1 MKQYVVGFLF
11 TPDNQRVVLIEK
23 HNPAWQRGLYNGV
36 GGKIEAGETPLEAMI
51 REFEEEA
58 GVKTQANDWRHIAR
72 ILRPGDYD
80 LSVFAGHSALALE
93 AKTVEREL
101 IALLPVDAL
110 PAKLMPNLKWLIPMA
125 LDEQLDISAPIQFQ
139 EVAGER
145 TVA

>member
-11 TPDNQRVVLIEK
+11 TRDNRRVVLIEK

-36 GGKIEAGETPLEAMI
+36 GGKIETGETPLQAMI

-58 GVKTQANDWRHIAR
+58 GVKTRSDDWRHLAQIH
-72 ILRPGDYD
+72 RPGDYD
-80 LSVFAGHSALALE
+80 LSVFAAHSDLALE
-93 AKTVEREL
+93 ARTMEREL
-101 IALLPVDAL
+101 VALLPVDEL
-110 PAKLMPNLKWLIPMA
+110 PAKLMPNLRWLIPMA
-125 LDEQLDISAPIQFQ
+125 LDQQLDISAPIRFQ